1 MSIDE
6 RKTSKDEELQNLPER
21 PVADA
26 ERVKGGATPQPGG
39 PVPIPYPNVKTSSA
53 IRSIEPCF

>member
-6 RKTSKDEELQNLPER
+6 RNNSKDEELSNLPER
-21 PVADA
+21 PVTEA
-26 ERVKGGATPQPGG
+26 EQVKGGAIPKPGG